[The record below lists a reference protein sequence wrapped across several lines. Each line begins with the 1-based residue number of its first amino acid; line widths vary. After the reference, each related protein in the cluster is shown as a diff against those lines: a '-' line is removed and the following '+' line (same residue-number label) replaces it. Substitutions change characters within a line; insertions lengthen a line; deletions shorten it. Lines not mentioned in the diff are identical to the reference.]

1 MAHLAINAL
10 GVYAVAVVASCFVA
24 YHLRKKKWAWTLPV
38 IGIVGPPVLLYMWI
52 DATSHTNAS
61 RETGPPPDPPT
72 ASADALAARPKP
84 CEVGRLN
91 VTVGERVPAI
101 DDRILV
107 EDFTA
112 RRMPA
117 SPAFATSALY
127 PGSPF
132 RNALVLP
139 RNPTE
144 CPTEACIHE
153 WQRRDDFIVETQ
165 PKVEPFPGYRL
176 RAVDEDGRV
185 ALRLSFGEHEL
196 ARASVD
202 VYTSEFDGRLSCP
215 DFRAVVR
222 AMVGQTIAP

>member
-1 MAHLAINAL
+1 MSGQNSH
-10 GVYAVAVVASCFVA
+10 ASC
-24 YHLRKKKWAWTLPV
+24 HRT
-38 IGIVGPPVLLYMWI
+38 VLLQGSR
-52 DATSHTNAS
+52 TSVTS
-61 RETGPPPDPPT
+61 
-72 ASADALAARPKP
+72 
-84 CEVGRLN
+84 GRL
-91 VTVGERVPAI
+91 P
-101 DDRILV
+101 LLC
-107 EDFTA
+107 
-112 RRMPA
+112 P
-117 SPAFATSALY
+117 SAK
-127 PGSPF
+127 S
-132 RNALVLP
+132 LVLP

-202 VYTSEFDGRLSCP
+202 VHASEFDGRLSCP

-222 AMVGQTIAP
+222 AMVGKAIAP